1 MAGWGFDKGTV
12 WHPVSL
18 PSAAATAAAAIALTG
33 SKKSNGERLENILL
47 EERGRRRVRREE

>member
-18 PSAAATAAAAIALTG
+18 PSAAATAAAIALTG